1 MAVSITD
8 TLFLALIIVEGFVFL
23 QILHTR
29 SIILS
34 HNGSLL
40 KDKSI
45 RLTNK
50 IGQQTQNAPI
60 ISEITYNK

>member
-1 MAVSITD
+1 MAASITD
-8 TLFLALIIVEGFVFL
+8 IPFLALIIVEDFVFL
-23 QILHTR
+23 QILYTR

-34 HNGSLL
+34 HNGSLF

-60 ISEITYNK
+60 LSEIICN